1 MKILVPLS
9 HGSSLINTPK
19 EYYSIV
25 TDMKKANELITK
37 DIKQLIFQIAIPS
50 SIGMFFNTMY
60 NVVDTF
66 YIGQISTE
74 AISALTYSF
83 VIFFMLLSIS
93 FGLSSAITAYVGG
106 ALGKHKRNMAQI
118 YASNGISLFM
128 FISFILSLTSFILLE
143 YIFVLMGAAGKV
155 LEYALEYTY
164 IILLGIVPMLIG
176 LGANA
181 VLISLGD
188 TKSYRNILIIGFI
201 LNVILDPLFIYGFY
215 FIPAFGLSGVA
226 IATVLIQYITLMY
239 MLYKLY
245 KTNLFNI
252 STFFKSTP
260 NNKAF
265 KHLIKQAIP
274 TSLNMFLM
282 SFGSM
287 ITMYFVSTYGF
298 KAVAAFGIGY
308 RVEQIILL
316 PMLGLN
322 TAVISIVS
330 NNFGAKNFN
339 RIDEVIHKAL
349 KYGYIMSTIGVIL
362 IALFGKNMIMV
373 FDTDTQVVDIAY
385 TYIIFES
392 FIFFSFITLFI
403 STSTLQGIKNPFMI
417 PYIGFYRQIFMPL
430 IFFSLV
436 VNIFNLPI
444 IYLWVSMFIIISS
457 AAIYMKIYTKKQL
470 ELARKKL

>member
-1 MKILVPLS
+1 
-9 HGSSLINTPK
+9 
-19 EYYSIV
+19 
-25 TDMKKANELITK
+25 MKKTNELITK
-37 DIKQLIFQIAIPS
+37 DIKQLILQIAIPS

-74 AISALTYSF
+74 GISALTYSF
-83 VIFFMLLSIS
+83 MVFFMLLSIS

-106 ALGKHKRNMAQI
+106 ALGKHKRTMAEI
-118 YASNGISLFM
+118 YTSHGISLFM
-128 FISFILSLTSFILLE
+128 FISFILSIVSYILLE
-143 YIFVLMGAAGKV
+143 YIFVAMGAKGMV

-164 IILLGIVPMLIG
+164 IILLGIFPMLIG

-181 VLISLGD
+181 VLIALGD

-215 FIPAFGLSGVA
+215 FIPAFGISGVA
-226 IATVLIQYITLMY
+226 IATVLIQYITLIY
-239 MLYKLY
+239 MLHKLY
-245 KTNLFNI
+245 KTKLFDI
-252 STFFKSTP
+252 SLFFKSIP
-260 NNKAF
+260 NLKAF
-265 KHLIKQAIP
+265 QHLIRQAIP
-274 TSLNMFLM
+274 ASLNMFLM
-282 SFGSM
+282 SLGSM

-339 RIDEVIHKAL
+339 RIDEVIHIAL
-349 KYGYIMSTIGVIL
+349 KYGYIMSAIGVVL
-362 IALFGKNMIMV
+362 IALLGKTMIMV
-373 FDTDTQVVDIAY
+373 FDKDIEVVNIAY

-392 FIFFSFITLFI
+392 FLFFAFITLFI
-403 STSTLQGIKNPFMI
+403 SNSTLQGIKNPFII
-417 PYIGFYRQIFMPL
+417 PYIGFYRQILMPL
-430 IFFSLV
+430 IFFTLV
-436 VNIFNLPI
+436 VNIFDLPI
-444 IYLWVSMFIIISS
+444 IYLWISMFIIISS

-470 ELARKKL
+470 ELARIKK

>member
-1 MKILVPLS
+1 MKQV
-9 HGSSLINTPK
+9 
-19 EYYSIV
+19 
-25 TDMKKANELITK
+25 NELITK
-37 DIKQLIFQIAIPS
+37 DIKKLIFQIAIPS

-83 VIFFMLLSIS
+83 MIFFMLLSIS

-106 ALGKHKRNMAQI
+106 ALGNHKRNTARI
-118 YASNGISLFM
+118 YATNGISLFM
-128 FISFILSLTSFILLE
+128 FISFILSIVSFVLLE
-143 YIFVLMGAAGKV
+143 HIFVLMGASGRV

-181 VLISLGD
+181 ILIALGD
-188 TKSYRNILIIGFI
+188 TKSYRNILIIGFV

-215 FIPAFGLSGVA
+215 FIPALGLSGVA
-226 IATVLIQYITLMY
+226 LATVLIQYITLMY
-239 MLYKLY
+239 LLKKLY
-245 KTNLFNI
+245 ATKLFELF
-252 STFFKSTP
+252 TFFKSVP
-260 NNKAF
+260 NIKAF
-265 KHLIKQAIP
+265 KHLTRQAVP
-274 TSLNMFLM
+274 ASVNMFLM
-282 SFGSM
+282 SFGSI

-322 TAVISIVS
+322 TAVMSIVS

-339 RIDEVIHKAL
+339 RIDEVIHKSL
-349 KYGYIMSTIGVIL
+349 RYGYIMSAIGVVL
-362 IALFGKNMIMV
+362 IVLFGKTMIMV
-373 FDTDTQVVDIAY
+373 FDTDTQVVDTAY
-385 TYIIFES
+385 IYIIFES
-392 FIFFSFITLFI
+392 FIFFAFITLFI
-403 STSTLQGIKNPFMI
+403 ANSTLQGIKNPFMI
-417 PYIGFYRQIFMPL
+417 PYISFYRQIFMPL

-436 VNIFNLPI
+436 VSVFDLSIV
-444 IYLWVSMFIIISS
+444 YLWVSMLIIISS
-457 AAIYMKIYTKKQL
+457 AAIYMKLYVRKQL
-470 ELARKKL
+470 ELARAKG

>member
-1 MKILVPLS
+1 
-9 HGSSLINTPK
+9 
-19 EYYSIV
+19 
-25 TDMKKANELITK
+25 MKKTNELITK

-83 VIFFMLLSIS
+83 MIFFMLLSIS

-106 ALGKHKRNMAQI
+106 ALGKHKTNMARI

-128 FISFILSLTSFILLE
+128 FISFILSIVSVLILE
-143 YIFVLMGAAGKV
+143 TIFVLMGAEGQV
-155 LEYALEYTY
+155 LAYALEYTY
-164 IILLGIVPMLIG
+164 IILIGIFPMLIG
-176 LGANA
+176 LGANS
-181 VLISLGD
+181 VLIALGD
-188 TKSYRNILIIGFI
+188 TKSYRNILIVGFM
-201 LNVILDPLFIYGFY
+201 LNIILDPLFIYGFY
-215 FIPAFGLSGVA
+215 IIPALGLSGVA
-226 IATVLIQYITLMY
+226 IATVLIQYITLVY

-245 KTNLFNI
+245 KTKLFDI
-252 STFFKSTP
+252 STFFKSSP
-260 NNKAF
+260 NLKAF
-265 KHLIKQAIP
+265 KQLTKQAIP
-274 TSLNMFLM
+274 SSVNMFLM

-330 NNFGAKNFN
+330 NNFGANNFN

-349 KYGYIMSTIGVIL
+349 KYGYIMSAIGIVL
-362 IALFGKNMIMV
+362 IILFGKYMIMV
-373 FDTDTQVVDIAY
+373 FDTDIEVVDTAY

-392 FIFFSFITLFI
+392 FIFFAFITLFI
-403 STSTLQGIKNPFMI
+403 ANSTLQGIKNPFMI
-417 PYIGFYRQIFMPL
+417 PYISFYRQIFMPL
-430 IFFSLV
+430 IFFTLV
-436 VNIFNLPI
+436 VHVFGLPI
-444 IYLWVSMFIIISS
+444 IYLWVCMFLIISS

-470 ELARKKL
+470 DLARHKSKL

>member
-1 MKILVPLS
+1 ML
-9 HGSSLINTPK
+9 
-19 EYYSIV
+19 
-25 TDMKKANELITK
+25 MKKTNELITK

-66 YIGQISTE
+66 YVGKISTE

-83 VIFFMLLSIS
+83 MIFFMLLSVS

-106 ALGKHKRNMAQI
+106 ALGKHKRYMASI
-118 YASNGISLFM
+118 YVSNGISLFII
-128 FISFILSLTSFILLE
+128 ISLVLSLVSFLLLE
-143 YIFVLMGAAGKV
+143 NIFILMGASGIV
-155 LEYALEYTY
+155 LDYALKYTY

-181 VLISLGD
+181 VLIALGD
-188 TKSYRNILIIGFI
+188 TKSYRNILIIGFV

-226 IATVLIQYITLMY
+226 LATVFIQYITLIY
-239 MLYKLY
+239 MFYKLY
-245 KTNLFNI
+245 ATKLFDASI
-252 STFFKSTP
+252 FFKSLP
-260 NNKAF
+260 NLKAF
-265 KHLIKQAIP
+265 RHLIIQAIP
-274 TSLNMFLM
+274 TSLNMLLM
-282 SFGSM
+282 SFGSI

-330 NNFGAKNFN
+330 NNFGAKYFN
-339 RIDEVIHKAL
+339 RIDEVIHTSL
-349 KYGYIMSTIGVIL
+349 KYGYIMSAMGVVL
-362 IALFGKNMIMV
+362 IALFGKYMIMV
-373 FDTDTQVVDIAY
+373 FDTDIEVIGIAY

-392 FIFFSFITLFI
+392 FIFFAFITLFI
-403 STSTLQGIKNPFMI
+403 SVSTLQGIKNPFII
-417 PYIGFYRQIFMPL
+417 PYISFYRQIFMPI
-430 IFFSLV
+430 IFFYAV
-436 VNIFNLPI
+436 VYIFDLDI
-444 IYLWVSMFIIISS
+444 IYLWISMLIIISS
-457 AAIYMKIYTKKQL
+457 AAIYIKIYTKKQL
-470 ELARKKL
+470 ELARAKTKTRVEQ

>member
-1 MKILVPLS
+1 
-9 HGSSLINTPK
+9 
-19 EYYSIV
+19 
-25 TDMKKANELITK
+25 MKKTNELITK
-37 DIKQLIFQIAIPS
+37 DINKLIIQIAIPS

-83 VIFFMLLSIS
+83 MIFFMLLSIS

-106 ALGKHKRNMAQI
+106 ALGKHKRNMARI
-118 YASNGISLFM
+118 YASNGISLFLIIALILSV
-128 FISFILSLTSFILLE
+128 ISFLFLE
-143 YIFVLMGAAGKV
+143 YIFVLIGATGIV

-164 IILLGIVPMLIG
+164 IILLGIFPMLIG

-181 VLISLGD
+181 VLVALGD

-215 FIPAFGLSGVA
+215 FIPALGLSGVA
-226 IATVLIQYITLMY
+226 IATVLIQCTTLSY

-245 KTNLFNI
+245 KTNLFDT
-252 STFFKSTP
+252 SKFFKSSP
-260 NNKAF
+260 NIKAY

-274 TSLNMFLM
+274 ASTNMLLG

-322 TAVISIVS
+322 TAVIAIVS

-339 RIDEVIHKAL
+339 RIDEVIQKAL
-349 KYGYIMSTIGVIL
+349 KYGYIMSAVGVVL
-362 IALFGKNMIMV
+362 IALFGKYMIMI
-373 FDTDTQVVDIAY
+373 FDTDAQVVDIAY

-392 FIFFSFITLFI
+392 FIFFSFMTLFV
-403 STSTLQGIKNPFMI
+403 SNSTLQGIKNPFMI
-417 PYIGFYRQIFMPL
+417 PYVSFYRQIFMPL

-436 VNIFNLPI
+436 VHFFDLPI
-444 IYLWVSMFIIISS
+444 IYLWISMFITMTS
-457 AAIYMKIYTKKQL
+457 AAIFMKIYVKKQL
-470 ELARKKL
+470 ELARSRGR

>member
-1 MKILVPLS
+1 MKP
-9 HGSSLINTPK
+9 T
-19 EYYSIV
+19 
-25 TDMKKANELITK
+25 NELITK

-83 VIFFMLLSIS
+83 MIFFMLLSIS

-106 ALGKHKRNMAQI
+106 ALGKHKRGMARI

-128 FISFILSLTSFILLE
+128 FISFILSIISFVLLE
-143 YIFVLMGAAGKV
+143 YIFVLMGASGKV
-155 LEYALEYTY
+155 LEYSLEYTY

-181 VLISLGD
+181 VLIALGD
-188 TKSYRNILIIGFI
+188 TKSYRNILIIGFV

-226 IATVLIQYITLMY
+226 LATVLIQYITLMY

-245 KTNLFNI
+245 KTQLFDI
-252 STFFKSTP
+252 AAFFKSIP
-260 NNKAF
+260 NIKAF

-274 TSLNMFLM
+274 TSINMFLM
-282 SFGSM
+282 SFGSI

-330 NNFGAKNFN
+330 NNFGAKDFN

-349 KYGYIMSTIGVIL
+349 KYGYIMSAVGVVL
-362 IALFGKNMIMV
+362 IALFGKYMIMV

-385 TYIIFES
+385 VYIIFES

-403 STSTLQGIKNPFMI
+403 SVSTLQGIKNPFII
-417 PYIGFYRQIFMPL
+417 PYVSFYRQILMPL
-430 IFFSLV
+430 IFFYTV
-436 VNIFNLPI
+436 VNVFDLDIV
-444 IYLWVSMFIIISS
+444 YLWISMFIIISS
-457 AAIYMKIYTKKQL
+457 AAVYMKIYVRKQL
-470 ELARKKL
+470 ALARAKS